1 MDKYDFKSQPLQIA
15 KRWQQAPDDNFRV
28 KQKLNRYETRIGIFE
43 TKTTDIFRTFH
54 PINNSD
60 ISV

>member
-1 MDKYDFKSQPLQIA
+1 
-15 KRWQQAPDDNFRV
+15 RWQQAPDDNFRV

-60 ISV
+60 ISVTSSISFIDILDSV